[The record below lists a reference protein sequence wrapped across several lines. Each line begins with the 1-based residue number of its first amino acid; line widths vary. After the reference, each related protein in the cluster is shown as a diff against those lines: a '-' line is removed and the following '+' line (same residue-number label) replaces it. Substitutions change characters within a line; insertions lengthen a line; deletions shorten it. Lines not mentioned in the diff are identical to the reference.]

1 MGYLLLS
8 AALICGAVKGYCGKK
23 TSNSVTT
30 YFDAMTASL
39 LRVAFCAV
47 IGITLI
53 IISGDYKGLLPDI
66 QTMLI
71 CALSGISTSVMIITW
86 LLAIRRGAYMLLDV
100 FLMAGVIL
108 PIILGIFAFE
118 ERVSIKEWIGIALLI
133 AATLIMCSYSSA
145 IKNKLDIISIV
156 LLILCGVSNGMCDF
170 SQKLFIK
177 SADGVS
183 ISVFNLYTYIFS
195 AVTILLVFLVSRL
208 KSQEKNKNPKF
219 NIKGVIGYIGIMAV
233 CLFAYSYLKTGAAQF
248 LDSAELYP
256 LSQGASLIISSVMA
270 AVLFGEKITAKCVIG
285 LVLAFSGLIVINVL

>member
-1 MGYLLLS
+1 MGYLLLFG
-8 AALICGAVKGYCGKK
+8 ALICGAVKGYCGKK
-23 TSNSVTT
+23 TSCRIST
-30 YFDAMTASL
+30 FSDAMTASL
-39 LRVAFCAV
+39 LRVIFCAV
-47 IGITLI
+47 IGALI
-53 IISGDYKGLLPDI
+53 ILITGDFGGLLPD
-66 QTMLI
+66 TCTLLI

-86 LLAIRRGAYMLLDV
+86 LLAVKRGAYMLLDV

-118 ERVSIKEWIGIALLI
+118 EKVSIKEWCGIALLI
-133 AATLIMCSYSSA
+133 VATLIMCSYSSA
-145 IKNKLDIISIV
+145 IKSKLSIGTII

-208 KSQEKNKNPKF
+208 NSQEKNKNPKF
-219 NIKGVIGYIGIMAV
+219 NIKGVIWYIGIMAV
-233 CLFAYSYLKTGAAQF
+233 CLFAYSYLKTGAARF
-248 LDSAELYP
+248 LDSAQLYP

-270 AVLFGEKITAKCVIG
+270 SLLFGEKITAKCVIG
-285 LVLAFSGLIVINVL
+285 LALAFCGLMVINVL